1 MTESRNDVL
10 SLCEFTI
17 IPLSGNLI
25 DKREREREM
34 RQIQFCQFQ
43 VGTVRMPGQERNTGL
58 TRIVHGTMCVVCV
71 HSHGG

>member
-25 DKREREREM
+25 DEREREREM

-58 TRIVHGTMCVVCV
+58 TRIVHGTMCEVCV